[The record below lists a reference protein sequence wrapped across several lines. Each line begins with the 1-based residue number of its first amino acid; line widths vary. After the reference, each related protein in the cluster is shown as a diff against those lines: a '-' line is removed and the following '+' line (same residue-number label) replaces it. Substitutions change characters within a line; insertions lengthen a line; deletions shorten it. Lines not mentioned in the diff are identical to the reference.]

1 MVSGVKAGSF
11 SPVTAM
17 PDEQTRTRILG
28 SLRATESIQDY
39 LSLCRKWRKIDR
51 TAGDDGRAELRVAL
65 LSGATTDFLELPLR
79 AELDSFGLRARIHRP
94 DFNTHVSELMDS
106 ASATAE
112 FSPQIAVL
120 LLGASDITEWPAVGD
135 TEAGVA
141 KLADRFVDLWL
152 NNICATFNRES
163 GAEIILGNLHL
174 PPTSS
179 TGHLSRRLPWDR
191 TNFVRRINQLL
202 TERAPKYVHTLDL
215 ELLSAQYGV
224 QQWFDPRFWYHA
236 KQPVSFDCMIPL
248 VRDMA
253 GIIAA
258 IYGKTSK
265 CIVLDLD
272 NTLWGGIVGD
282 DGVNGIKIGQGSAEG
297 EAFLAFQ
304 NYLLE
309 LKARGI
315 LLAVA
320 SKNEDANAR
329 APFDTLDDM
338 ALKFADFVSFKANWG
353 PKPDSIAAIAKE
365 LNIGLDAIIFVDDN
379 PAERAL
385 VRQSLPEVRVL
396 EVGDDPSEYPYLLSR
411 SGWLE
416 TIEITSEDRKKSEQY
431 AANRSRTELAE
442 SAVDY
447 DSYLRSLNQKAVIR
461 PFEPEHFDRITQLIN
476 KTNQFNL
483 TTQRMTQSEV
493 EALAASDSTLTAYMR
508 LKDSFGDNGLISV
521 AAGSVVGDTLTLDLW
536 LMSCRVFKR
545 GAEFAMAN
553 YLLQEAVRRGI
564 ANVRGLYRPT
574 AKNGLVENLYADLN
588 FEKDGPAE
596 QSGTN
601 WSRTLAGFEPFPVS
615 IEIVEDFA

>member
-1 MVSGVKAGSF
+1 
-11 SPVTAM
+11 
-17 PDEQTRTRILG
+17 
-28 SLRATESIQDY
+28 
-39 LSLCRKWRKIDR
+39 
-51 TAGDDGRAELRVAL
+51 
-65 LSGATTDFLELPLR
+65 
-79 AELDSFGLRARIHRP
+79 
-94 DFNTHVSELMDS
+94 
-106 ASATAE
+106 
-112 FSPQIAVL
+112 
-120 LLGASDITEWPAVGD
+120 
-135 TEAGVA
+135 
-141 KLADRFVDLWL
+141 
-152 NNICATFNRES
+152 
-163 GAEIILGNLHL
+163 
-174 PPTSS
+174 
-179 TGHLSRRLPWDR
+179 
-191 TNFVRRINQLL
+191 
-202 TERAPKYVHTLDL
+202 
-215 ELLSAQYGV
+215 
-224 QQWFDPRFWYHA
+224 
-236 KQPVSFDCMIPL
+236 
-248 VRDMA
+248 MA

-309 LKARGI
+309 LKSRGI

-493 EALAASDSTLTAYMR
+493 EALAASNSTVTAYMR

-521 AAGSVVGDTLTLDLW
+521 AAGSVEGDTLTLDLW

-553 YLLQEAVRRGI
+553 YLLQEAARRGVSNI
-564 ANVRGLYRPT
+564 RGIYRPT
-574 AKNGLVENLYADLN
+574 AKNRLVENLYADLK

-596 QSGTN
+596 DNGTN
-601 WSRTLAGFEPFPVS
+601 WSRTLTGFEPFPVS

>member
-1 MVSGVKAGSF
+1 MVFNVKAGRECLGTDVSND
-11 SPVTAM
+11 TA
-17 PDEQTRTRILG
+17 RIQVLG
-28 SLRATESIQDY
+28 ALRATESIQDY
-39 LSLCRKWRKIDR
+39 LSFCRKWRKIER
-51 TAGDDGRAELRVAL
+51 AAVDDERDVLRVAL

-94 DFNTHVSELMDS
+94 DFNTHVAELLDP
-106 ASATAE
+106 ASATAG

-120 LLGASDITEWPAVGD
+120 LLGLSDIREWPTVGD
-135 TEAGVA
+135 TEADVA
-141 KLADRFVDLWL
+141 TLADRFADLWL
-152 NNICATFNRES
+152 NNICATFNRET

-191 TNFVRRINQLL
+191 TSFVRRINQLL
-202 TERAPKYVHTLDL
+202 TERAPKFVHLLDV
-215 ELLSAQYGV
+215 ELLSARHGV

-248 VRDMA
+248 VRDTA

-258 IYGKTSK
+258 IYGKTLK

-272 NTLWGGIVGD
+272 NTLWGGVVGD
-282 DGVNGIKIGQGSAEG
+282 DGVNGIKVGQGSAEG

-320 SKNEDANAR
+320 SKNEEANAR
-329 APFDTLDDM
+329 APFDKLDDM

-365 LNIGLDAIIFVDDN
+365 LNIGLDSIVFVDDN

-396 EVGDDPSEYPYLLSR
+396 ELGDDPSEYPYLLSR

-447 DSYLRSLNQKAVIR
+447 DGYLRSLNQKAVIR
-461 PFEPEHFDRITQLIN
+461 PFEPEHLDRITQLIN

-483 TTQRMTQSEV
+483 TTQRMTRSEV
-493 EALAASDSTLTAYMR
+493 EALAASDTALTAYMR
-508 LKDSFGDNGLISV
+508 LKDTFGDNGLISV
-521 AAGSVVGDTLTLDLW
+521 AAGTVDGDTLTIDLW

-553 YLLQEAVRRGI
+553 YLMQEAARRGI
-564 ANVRGLYRPT
+564 SHVRGIYRPT
-574 AKNGLVENLYADLN
+574 AKNGLVETLYADLN
-588 FEKDGPAE
+588 FEKDGVTE
-596 QSGTN
+596 DGVTT
-601 WSRTLAGFEPFPVS
+601 WSRTLAGFEPVPVS
-615 IEIVEDFA
+615 IDIVEDFA